1 MLGLLLGSAPRPDF
15 RLSLSVRFKYRLAP
29 ELNWELEPG
38 RQRGLG
44 FPHGPDLS
52 RSLSLSPGLDARLG
66 LSLGFGFLLGPD
78 HGPALGS
85 APVPAP
91 RPARGI
97 RFLLRRR
104 TELGIAPA
112 RGVAIE
118 LGRLSSRP
126 SLNLSLGLRSG
137 SGSGLGLAPSSG
149 IGWGL
154 SLSAGLTPRL
164 SFSASFG
171 GSERKR
177 GPRFAPALQRRARA
191 SASASA

>member
-1 MLGLLLGSAPRPDF
+1 MSP
-15 RLSLSVRFKYRLAP
+15 
-29 ELNWELEPG
+29 
-38 RQRGLG
+38 
-44 FPHGPDLS
+44 GPDA
-52 RSLSLSPGLDARLG
+52 GLG
-66 LSLGFGFLLGPD
+66 LSLGLGYPLGPD

-126 SLNLSLGLRSG
+126 SLNSSLGLRSG
-137 SGSGLGLAPSSG
+137 SGSGLGLIPSSG
-149 IGWGL
+149 IDRGL
-154 SLSAGLTPRL
+154 SLSLGLTPRL
-164 SFSASFG
+164 SFGVSFG
-171 GSERKR
+171 GSEQKR
-177 GPRFAPALQRRARA
+177 GPLHAPALQSGIAPEPRPRLRPDLPDRD
-191 SASASA
+191 